1 MIPEKTSSMSE
12 FISNGKSEK
21 MTYVNGTILAH
32 IKDSSIQYGIH
43 SIIDDYINEIMK
55 ETIKLELSNAELSKY
70 KYKPW
75 LLSYHIYNTTDLDFV
90 LLRLN
95 NMITPRD
102 FTKNI
107 ITVLKPDGI
116 SLINKIYN
124 TEKKYINLN
133 RNLL

>member
-1 MIPEKTSSMSE
+1 MMPEKTSSMSE

-21 MTYVNGTILAH
+21 MTYVNNSILANVT
-32 IKDSSIQYGIH
+32 DSTIRYGIH
-43 SIIDDYINEIMK
+43 SIIDDYIDEIMS
-55 ETIKLELSNAELSKY
+55 ETVKLELSVNEMNKY

-75 LLSYHIYNTTDLDFV
+75 LLSYHIYNTTDLDFII
-90 LLRLN
+90 LRLN

-116 SLINKIYN
+116 YLINKIYN
-124 TEKKYINLN
+124 SEKKYINLN
-133 RNLL
+133 RKSL